1 MLLKRRIY
9 SGAGNTFVIEILNS
23 QGALPNSEFA
33 QALCTEHKVDGYLG
47 LENKA
52 DNLFKWHFFNRDGS
66 QAEFCGNA
74 ARCAQAYLNQS
85 ENKVEAHHETPAGM
99 IKTWTENASHWVLM
113 PTVKILSE
121 KHTIDLDGQVFVGL
135 WCDTGVPH
143 FVTNQRSY
151 RFDFWKQ
158 ISQKLRSH
166 PSLEERGANITW
178 VGSAQQGRPLQALT
192 YERGVEDFTQA
203 CGTGALAAALYL
215 QNKWPDEMIFR
226 INMPGGPLEV
236 KNQDTSWI
244 MTGAVEKIA
253 DL

>member
-1 MLLKRRIY
+1 MILKRRLY
-9 SGAGNTFVIEILNS
+9 SGAGNTFVMELLDSKNS
-23 QGALPNSEFA
+23 APTAELA
-33 QALCTEHKVDGYLG
+33 QTLCAEHKVDGYLG
-47 LENKA
+47 LEKKSENYYQ
-52 DNLFKWHFFNRDGS
+52 WYFFNRDGS
-66 QAEFCGNA
+66 AAEFCGNA
-74 ARCAQAYLNQS
+74 ARCAQAFLNQS
-85 ENKVEAHHETPAGM
+85 ENVMEAYHETRAGK

-113 PTVKILSE
+113 PTVKILAE
-121 KHTIDLDGQVFVGL
+121 KHTIDLDGQIFVGL

-158 ISQKLRSH
+158 ISQKLRTH

-178 VGSAQQGRPLQALT
+178 VGTAAQGRTLQALT

-215 QNKWPDEMIFR
+215 QSKWPGEKIFR

-244 MTGAVEKIA
+244 MTGAVEKLA
-253 DL
+253 DI

>member
-1 MLLKRRIY
+1 MLFKRRLY
-9 SGAGNTFVIEILNS
+9 SGAGNTFVVEILNS
-23 QGALPNSEFA
+23 QNNLPNSELA
-33 QALCTEHKVDGYLG
+33 QALCSEHKVDGYLG
-47 LENKA
+47 LEVKSENKY
-52 DNLFKWHFFNRDGS
+52 KWHFFNRDGS

-74 ARCAQAYLNQS
+74 ARCAQAFLNQS
-85 ENKVEAHHETPAGM
+85 ENKIGVQHETPAGV

-113 PTVKILSE
+113 PTVKIVSD
-121 KHTIDLDGQVFVGL
+121 KHTIDLDGQVFTGM

-143 FVTNQRSY
+143 FVTNQRSF

-166 PSLEERGANITW
+166 PSLEERGANVTW
-178 VGSAQQGRPLQALT
+178 VGSAQKGKPLQALT

-226 INMPGGPLEV
+226 INMPGGSLEV

-244 MTGAVEKIA
+244 MTGSVEK
-253 DL
+253 LSEL